1 LDVSLVMVSADGTTR
16 DLPVHGLPLII
27 GRSNECKLRVPLAS
41 VSRQHCE
48 LVEDD
53 DELVVRDLKSSN
65 GTFVNRERVKSR
77 ELLPGDL
84 LAVGPVVFVVKID
97 GFPKDIEPSAA
108 YANGA
113 VAVPGGPGGDAID
126 GVPTW
131 SGQMATP
138 AAPAAAKAQP
148 APAKPK
154 SDEDA
159 FKELTESDFDIDFGD
174 DDEPKKA

>member
-1 LDVSLVMVSADGTTR
+1 MVTADGSTR
-16 DLPVHGLPLII
+16 EFPVRSLPVVI
-27 GRSNECKLRVPLAS
+27 GRSVESKLRVPLAS

-65 GTFVNRERVKSR
+65 GTFVNKERIKSR

-97 GFPKDIEPSAA
+97 GFPKEIDPGQA
-108 YANGA
+108 YSGGS
-113 VAVPGGPGGDAID
+113 VAVEGGGAAQAID

-131 SGQMATP
+131 SGQMAP
-138 AAPAAAKAQP
+138 QPAAAKQP
-148 APAKPK
+148 APAKPAAA
-154 SDEDA
+154 DDDDPGV
-159 FKELTESDFDIDFGD
+159 KELTESDFDIDFGED
-174 DDEPKKA
+174 DDDKK